1 MAGYEVFASFYDRL
15 TENVNYAAWA
25 DYLLGLFSRF
35 QGDKPKVLLDLA
47 CGSGSL
53 SEQLIARG
61 VDVIGVDGSPEMLMQ
76 AQEKSAPFGD
86 KWMLLCQD
94 MRQLDLFG
102 TVNGAVC
109 MLDSLNHLTETRD
122 LEEVFRRLGLF
133 IEPGGLMIFDVNTP
147 YKHQQ
152 VLGDQVFVYDE
163 PDFYCVWQNRFL
175 PRRNE
180 TEIMRFVGASNGFIQ
195 APFILE
201 GIIAA
206 LVGAVLAV
214 AALWVAVEY
223 FIQDWFAESWLRIV
237 TSQDV
242 LMMAPWLLLGA
253 VAVAAIASYVALR
266 RYTKV

>member
-133 IEPGGLMIFDVNTP
+133 IEPGGLMIFDVNTL

-180 TEIMRFVGASNGFIQ
+180 TEITLDFFVPEGEEQYARYQEQFRERAYSMKTWQDLLEKAGF
-195 APFILE
+195 E
-201 GIIAA
+201 
-206 LVGAVLAV
+206 VLAQFGELTENAPAEEEQRVVFV
-214 AALWVAVEY
+214 AKNH
-223 FIQDWFAESWLRIV
+223 
-237 TSQDV
+237 
-242 LMMAPWLLLGA
+242 
-253 VAVAAIASYVALR
+253 AIDQR
-266 RYTKV
+266 